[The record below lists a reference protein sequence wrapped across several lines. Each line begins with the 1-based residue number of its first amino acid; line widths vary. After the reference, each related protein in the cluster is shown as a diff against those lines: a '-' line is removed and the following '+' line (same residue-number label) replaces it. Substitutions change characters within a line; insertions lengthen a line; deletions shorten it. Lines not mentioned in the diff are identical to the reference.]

1 MTQEIKAA
9 IDNFVEL
16 YKDELTSENI
26 GDALH
31 LNLSSQRIFA
41 EDEDEFAEWE
51 NYAYSIS

>member
-9 IDNFVEL
+9 INNFVEL

-26 GDALH
+26 GNALH
-31 LNLSSQRIFA
+31 ENLAIQGIFA
-41 EDEDEFAEWE
+41 ENEDEFSEWE